1 MRSDRVLVLMVVAL
15 FLLMLLTYARFNH
28 LEQTMTRQRLTEL
41 NGRLDTLISTLKDS
55 ESRFKVY
62 ADNMELLKERMETA
76 ENERKDI
83 WGKVERMAKE
93 VEGLRTSVI
102 ASNLETDKKI
112 VELGSISVKK
122 SRKNK

>member
-1 MRSDRVLVLMVVAL
+1 MVVAL
-15 FLLMLLTYARFNH
+15 FLLMLLSYARFNH